1 MTTTLTPVLDAVTV
15 PADEPAAAPA
25 RASDPTAGCAVLT
38 LAVLT
43 VAVTDPKHPMW
54 AAAALALTA
63 VTIGWAA
70 RSAFGTAWAALRRG
84 GLAAESLTAAG
95 LLAML
100 VVPVATALHGP
111 IDLIPAVAAAAA
123 ATLHRAGEAIAVRI
137 ERTPGVREL
146 VDTQT
151 NELADAL
158 GRPMTAAGP
167 VERAHRGAVAL
178 ERAADRVTGGVV
190 ALVVVLAVA
199 ALAFRL
205 GNGASTA
212 SALGVAG
219 AVLLVA
225 CPRSVGRAAAAALVA
240 GTARATRLGADVDGP
255 RTVDELARV
264 DTVVLCR
271 TGTVTTGA
279 RTLGRVY
286 VTDGVDPDEALHIAG
301 AVTAAGRDAGGT
313 AGRHAVGAV
322 VADAAQERFG
332 ELPGVAEFDGYPGL
346 GVRGIISE
354 LRAEPDDEPRVI
366 AHAALVGRVALLT
379 GHGIDLPAGLAAA
392 VTTIQAAGATAV
404 AVSWDGVARAI
415 LEVVDPVRP
424 SAAEAVRG
432 LRRLG
437 LLPVLMTG
445 DDAGAARGLAATLG
459 VEEVVA
465 EVAAADRGAAV
476 ARLRATG
483 RTVAVVG
490 GPADDA
496 ALREADVALALRGA
510 AEVDGCNRETP
521 ACPAGCVASTGGVRP
536 SAVTLRDDDPLT
548 AVDALRTARRTVRTM
563 ERTLSGV
570 TVYHLVAL
578 PVAAGGL
585 LHPLAA
591 AAAAA
596 ICPVIALL
604 HAAALRRIPT
614 TPRAD
619 VA

>member
-1 MTTTLTPVLDAVTV
+1 MTP
-15 PADEPAAAPA
+15 
-25 RASDPTAGCAVLT
+25 
-38 LAVLT
+38 
-43 VAVTDPKHPMW
+43 
-54 AAAALALTA
+54 
-63 VTIGWAA
+63 
-70 RSAFGTAWAALRRG
+70 
-84 GLAAESLTAAG
+84 
-95 LLAML
+95 
-100 VVPVATALHGP
+100 
-111 IDLIPAVAAAAA
+111 
-123 ATLHRAGEAIAVRI
+123 
-137 ERTPGVREL
+137 
-146 VDTQT
+146 
-151 NELADAL
+151 
-158 GRPMTAAGP
+158 AGP

-178 ERAADRVTGGVV
+178 ERAADRATGGVV

-255 RTVDELARV
+255 RTVEELARV

-271 TGTVTTGA
+271 TGTVTTGVRA
-279 RTLGRVY
+279 LGRVY

-379 GHGIDLPAGLAAA
+379 GHGIDLPAGLADA
-392 VTTIQAAGATAV
+392 VTTIQSAGRDGGRGVVGRRRAGHPRGGGPGPPGRRRGRPRPAQAGSSPGAPDGRRRGRGARAGGDPGRRGGASPRSRPPTAV
-404 AVSWDGVARAI
+404 
-415 LEVVDPVRP
+415 PP
-424 SAAEAVRG
+424 SPAC
-432 LRRLG
+432 
-437 LLPVLMTG
+437 
-445 DDAGAARGLAATLG
+445 
-459 VEEVVA
+459 
-465 EVAAADRGAAV
+465 
-476 ARLRATG
+476 RATG
-483 RTVAVVG
+483 RTVAVIG
-490 GPADDA
+490 GPADEA
-496 ALREADVALALRGA
+496 ALREADVALAHRGA
-510 AEVDGCNRETP
+510 AEVDGCARETP
-521 ACPAGCVASTGGVRP
+521 ACPAGCVPSTAGVRP

-548 AVDALRTARRTVRTM
+548 AVDALRTARRIARTM
-563 ERTLSGV
+563 ERTLSGAA
-570 TVYHLVAL
+570 VYHLVAL
-578 PVAAGGL
+578 PVAAAGL

-596 ICPVIALL
+596 VCPVIALL

-614 TPRAD
+614 TPRPDA
-619 VA
+619 A

>member
-25 RASDPTAGCAVLT
+25 QASDPTAGCAVLT

-43 VAVTDPKHPMW
+43 VAITDPRHPMW

-63 VTIGWAA
+63 VTVGWAG

-84 GLAAESLTAAG
+84 RLAAESLTAAG

-123 ATLHRAGEAIAVRI
+123 ATLHCASEAIAARI
-137 ERTPGVREL
+137 ERTPGVREM
-146 VDTQT
+146 VDTQP

-158 GRPMTAAGP
+158 GRPMTPAGP

-240 GTARATRLGADVDGP
+240 GTARATRMGAAVDGP
-255 RTVDELARV
+255 RTVEELARV

-271 TGTVTTGA
+271 TGTVTTGVRA
-279 RTLGRVY
+279 LGRVY
-286 VTDGVDPDEALHIAG
+286 VTDGIDADEALHIAG
-301 AVTAAGRDAGGT
+301 AVTAAGRDAGGA

-346 GVRGIISE
+346 GVRGIVSE
-354 LRAEPDDEPRVI
+354 LRAEPDGEPRVI
-366 AHAALVGRVALLT
+366 AHAALVGRVSLLT
-379 GHGIDLPAGLAAA
+379 GHGIDLPATLADA

-404 AVSWDGVARAI
+404 AVSWDGVARAV

-424 SAAEAVRG
+424 GAAEAVRG

-437 LLPVLMTG
+437 LVPVLLTG

-459 VEEVVA
+459 VEEVAA

-490 GPADDA
+490 GPADEA
-496 ALREADVALALRGA
+496 ALREADVALTHRGA
-510 AEVDGCNRETP
+510 AEVDGCGRETP
-521 ACPAGCVASTGGVRP
+521 ACPAGCVPSAGCPRP
-536 SAVTLRDDDPLT
+536 SEVTLRDDDPLT
-548 AVDALRTARRTVRTM
+548 AVDALRTGRRIVRTM
-563 ERTLSGV
+563 ERTLSGAA
-570 TVYHLVAL
+570 VYHLVAL
-578 PVAAGGL
+578 PVAACGL

-596 ICPVIALL
+596 VCPLIALL

-614 TPRAD
+614 IPRPDA
-619 VA
+619 A

>member
-15 PADEPAAAPA
+15 PADEPAAPPA
-25 RASDPTAGCAVLT
+25 RAGDPTAGCAVLT

-63 VTIGWAA
+63 VTVGWAG
-70 RSAFGTAWAALRRG
+70 RSAFSTAWTALRGG

-100 VVPVATALHGP
+100 VAPVATALHGP
-111 IDLIPAVAAAAA
+111 IDLIPAVVAAAA
-123 ATLHRAGEAIAVRI
+123 ATLHCAGEAIAVRI
-137 ERTPGVREL
+137 ERTPGVREM
-146 VDTQT
+146 VDTRT
-151 NELADAL
+151 DGL
-158 GRPMTAAGP
+158 GRPTTPAGP
-167 VERAHRGAVAL
+167 VEQAHRGAVTL
-178 ERAADRVTGGVV
+178 ERAADRATSGVV

-255 RTVDELARV
+255 RTVQELARV

-271 TGTVTTGA
+271 TGTMTTGVRA
-279 RTLGRVY
+279 LGRVY
-286 VTDGVDPDEALHIAG
+286 VADGVDPDEALHIAG

-379 GHGIDLPAGLAAA
+379 GHGIDLPAALADA
-392 VTTIQAAGATAV
+392 VMTIQSAGATAI
-404 AVSWDGVARAI
+404 AVSWDGVARAV

-424 SAAEAVRG
+424 GAAEAVRG

-437 LLPVLMTG
+437 LLPVLLTG

-459 VEEVVA
+459 VEDVVA
-465 EVAAADRGAAV
+465 EVAATDRGAAV
-476 ARLRATG
+476 GRLRATG
-483 RTVAVVG
+483 RTVAVMG
-490 GPADDA
+490 GPADQA
-496 ALREADVALALRGA
+496 ALREADVALAHRGA
-510 AEVDGCNRETP
+510 AEVGSGAGETP
-521 ACPAGCVASTGGVRP
+521 ACPAGCVPSTGGVRP
-536 SAVTLRDDDPLT
+536 SGVTLRDADPLT
-548 AVDALRTARRTVRTM
+548 ALDALRTARRTARTV
-563 ERTLSGV
+563 ERTVSGAA
-570 TVYHLVAL
+570 TYHLVAL
-578 PVAAGGL
+578 PVAAAGL

-596 ICPVIALL
+596 VCPVVALL
-604 HAAALRRIPT
+604 HAATLRRIPA
-614 TPRAD
+614 TPRPDA
-619 VA
+619 A

>member
-15 PADEPAAAPA
+15 PADEPAAAPVQ
-25 RASDPTAGCAVLT
+25 ASDPTAGCAILT

-43 VAVTDPKHPMW
+43 IAVTDPKRPMW

-63 VTIGWAA
+63 VTVGWAG
-70 RSAFGTAWAALRRG
+70 RSAFGTAWTALRGG

-100 VVPVATALHGP
+100 MVPVATALHGP

-123 ATLHRAGEAIAVRI
+123 ATLHCAGEAIAVRI
-137 ERTPGVREL
+137 ERTPGVRDM
-146 VDTQT
+146 VDTQA
-151 NELADAL
+151 NGLADAL
-158 GRPMTAAGP
+158 GRPMTPAGP
-167 VERAHRGAVAL
+167 VELAHRGAVAL
-178 ERAADRVTGGVV
+178 ERAADRATGGVV

-225 CPRSVGRAAAAALVA
+225 CPLSVGRAAAAALVA

-271 TGTVTTGA
+271 TGTVTIGVRA
-279 RTLGRVY
+279 LGRVY

-354 LRAEPDDEPRVI
+354 LRAEPGDEPRVI

-379 GHGIDLPAGLAAA
+379 GHGIDLPAGLADA

-404 AVSWDGVARAI
+404 AVSWDGVARAV

-424 SAAEAVRG
+424 GAAEAVRG

-437 LLPVLMTG
+437 LLPVLLTG
-445 DDAGAARGLAATLG
+445 DDVGAARGLAATLG

-465 EVAAADRGAAV
+465 EVAAADRGVAV

-490 GPADDA
+490 GPSDEA
-496 ALREADVALALRGA
+496 ALHKADVALAHRGA
-510 AEVDGCNRETP
+510 AEVDGCARETP
-521 ACPAGCVASTGGVRP
+521 ACLAGCVPSTGGVRP
-536 SAVTLRDDDPLT
+536 STVTLRDDDPLT

-563 ERTLSGV
+563 ERTLSGA

-578 PVAAGGL
+578 PVAACGL

-596 ICPVIALL
+596 VCPVIALL
-604 HAAALRRIPT
+604 QAAALRRIPT
-614 TPRAD
+614 TPRLDA
-619 VA
+619 A

>member
-15 PADEPAAAPA
+15 PADEPAAAPVQ
-25 RASDPTAGCAVLT
+25 ASDPTAGCAVLT

-63 VTIGWAA
+63 VTVGWAG
-70 RSAFGTAWAALRRG
+70 RSAFGTAWTALRGG

-111 IDLIPAVAAAAA
+111 IDLIPAAAAAAA
-123 ATLHRAGEAIAVRI
+123 ATLHCAGEAIAVRI
-137 ERTPGVREL
+137 ERTPGVRDM
-146 VDTQT
+146 VDTQA
-151 NELADAL
+151 NGLADAL
-158 GRPMTAAGP
+158 GRPMTPAGP
-167 VERAHRGAVAL
+167 VELAHRGAVAL
-178 ERAADRVTGGVV
+178 ERAADRATGGVV

-271 TGTVTTGA
+271 TGTVTIGVRA
-279 RTLGRVY
+279 LGRVY

-346 GVRGIISE
+346 GVRGIVSE
-354 LRAEPDDEPRVI
+354 LRAAPASSPVSSTGTRPSLRRPRM
-366 AHAALVGRVALLT
+366 ASAAPGRT
-379 GHGIDLPAGLAAA
+379 GS
-392 VTTIQAAGATAV
+392 TTSRTARATPSQDTATAV
-404 AVSWDGVARAI
+404 APADWIVVTASASPAGRSIPCPVTRAT
-415 LEVVDPVRP
+415 RP
-424 SAAEAVRG
+424 TSAAWAITRG
-432 LRRLG
+432 SSSG
-437 LLPVLMTG
+437 S
-445 DDAGAARGLAATLG
+445 ARNS
-459 VEEVVA
+459 EMIP
-465 EVAAADRGAAV
+465 
-476 ARLRATG
+476 
-483 RTVAVVG
+483 RT
-490 GPADDA
+490 
-496 ALREADVALALRGA
+496 
-510 AEVDGCNRETP
+510 
-521 ACPAGCVASTGGVRP
+521 P
-536 SAVTLRDDDPLT
+536 SP
-548 AVDALRTARRTVRTM
+548 
-563 ERTLSGV
+563 G
-570 TVYHLVAL
+570 
-578 PVAAGGL
+578 
-585 LHPLAA
+585 
-591 AAAAA
+591 
-596 ICPVIALL
+596 
-604 HAAALRRIPT
+604 
-614 TPRAD
+614 
-619 VA
+619 